1 MAERAGYTVTMFVID
16 VSPSMAKT
24 REVLLAPGPDG
35 EQRTK
40 EITNLEW
47 ALEFVLLKVQEMIFA
62 GRKTDQCG
70 VILFGT
76 KKTKNCVNDSN
87 GGYDHV
93 TEYIPIAQPTQHTM
107 ELISAIKPSKVQG
120 DALDGLIVAIQTQAL
135 HLGKKKTWTR
145 KVTILTDGESPLNT
159 EDWENTAEKLNELDV
174 RTTIIGVDFDDDDF
188 KEEDKSE
195 QKAENEQFYNLMGAQ
210 IEKCLIGSC
219 YQALEDCALPDIK
232 IVKPA
237 AKHIILRLGYHYP
250 DHVEDD
256 DDGDDGEAEKGI
268 EISARVHKVTSKASP
283 VSLKRFIKRGGGR
296 DGGGGKSTQQDED
309 EDDVMEDAEET
320 KPDVGAMYA
329 PVERETRYHLRPPA
343 PEKKEDEDVK
353 LEDVDA
359 DAEHEVPTL
368 GDMVEAEDLVKGY
381 KYGATWVLIDE
392 EFDKLPTK
400 AGIEGGRVIGFMHAS
415 KFQRWY
421 LMGEIYSLSADD
433 KSIRSQI
440 ALSSFIRG
448 MVIKDVLAIVR
459 WVHADGADP
468 KMAICCPIVE
478 VERDYLFMARVPF
491 AEDLRNYTFPSL
503 DDLKNKKG
511 EAATKHPF
519 VTTDEMV
526 TAMEK
531 WVDKMDLMEAA
542 EGPDGSPEPWY
553 DMSASYNPSIHRLKT
568 ALFHGAVFPDLE
580 NNPIPPPHPELTK
593 YLEPPSEVVERSK
606 KALEKLKKAVDVKLV
621 PPKVRGKKK
630 ANEVDATLHTQDDF
644 DVADLLGDEGDAGPV
659 VPSRSIASLSL
670 KSPFIA
676 SQKLEAEK
684 KKSKMDLDDQDTEDE
699 DDQPHRAGR
708 SHLPTPDRSPP
719 SAPTEKKTNLT
730 RQERDVRQ
738 GRIIG
743 NAFPL
748 NDFRENLKEGDVVS
762 KALKDMAAVIPEI
775 VDESFST
782 QRYDEAIQCMR
793 EMRRTALQEDDIDIW
808 NDFLHELKEKCQR
821 PGYKRK
827 DFWDKVKG
835 IGMQISLITDK
846 EAELHEGYSAISE
859 LQSVQLVETL
869 DFKKIA
875 DAVHT
880 AIQTEAAPSANKPTW
895 AAVVTVTSV
904 APVLSMSIYV
914 GTYCQGFGST
924 KSLATDA
931 ASGQMLR
938 LFATYGVQP
947 TLRR

>member
-24 REVLLAPGPDG
+24 REIQLAPGPDG
-35 EQRTK
+35 EEKTK
-40 EITNLEW
+40 EVTNLEW

-76 KKTKNCVNDSN
+76 KKTKNCINEAN

-93 TEYIPIAQPTQHTM
+93 TEYIPIAQPTQQTLD
-107 ELISAIKPSKVQG
+107 LISAIKPSKVQG
-120 DALDGLIVAIQTQAL
+120 DALDGLIVAIQTQATY
-135 HLGKKKTWTR
+135 LGKKKTWTR
-145 KVTILTDGESPLNT
+145 KITVLTDGESPLNT
-159 EDWENTAEKLNELDV
+159 EDWEGTAEKLNELDV
-174 RTTIIGVDFDDDDF
+174 RATIIGVDFDDEDF

-195 QKAENEQFYNLMGAQ
+195 QKTQNEEFYQQLGSQ

-232 IVKPA
+232 TVKPA

-250 DHVEDD
+250 DQVDD
-256 DDGDDGEAEKGI
+256 EADDGEAEKGI
-268 EISARVHKVTSKASP
+268 EISARVHKVSSKASP
-283 VSLKRFIKRGGGR
+283 VSLKRFIKRG
-296 DGGGGKSTQQDED
+296 
-309 EDDVMEDAEET
+309 DDVMDDAEER
-320 KPDVGAMYA
+320 KPDVGGAVYA

-343 PEKKEDEDVK
+343 QEKKEEDDEVK
-353 LEDVDA
+353 LEDG
-359 DAEHEVPTL
+359 DAENEVPTL
-368 GDMVEAEDLVKGY
+368 GDLVDAEDLVKGY
-381 KYGATWVLIDE
+381 KYGATWVLVDE

-400 AGIEGGRVIGFMHAS
+400 AGIEAGVIGFMHAS

-468 KMAICCPIVE
+468 KMAVCCPIVE

-542 EGPDGSPEPWY
+542 EDADGAPEPWF
-553 DMSASYNPSIHRLKT
+553 DMSASYNPAIHRLKT
-568 ALFHGAVFPDLE
+568 ALFHGSVFPDLE

-593 YLEPPSEVVERSK
+593 YLEPPPEVVERSK
-606 KALEKLKKAVDVKLV
+606 RALEKLKKAVDVKLV

-630 ANEVDATLHTQDDF
+630 ANDVDATMHTEDDF
-644 DVADLLGDEGDAGPV
+644 DVTDLLGEDAAGPV
-659 VPSRSIASLSL
+659 GPSRSMATLSL
-670 KSPFIA
+670 KSPHVA

-684 KKSKMDLDDQDTEDE
+684 KKSKMELDDTDTEDE
-699 DDQPHRAGR
+699 DERARTPGR
-708 SHLPTPDRSPP
+708 SHLPTPDRSP
-719 SAPTEKKTNLT
+719 AGPTPKKTNLT
-730 RQERDVRQ
+730 RQERDVRP

-748 NDFRENLKEGDVVS
+748 EDFKDNLKEGDVVS
-762 KALKDMAAVIPEI
+762 KALKDMSAVIPEI

-793 EMRRTALQEDDIDIW
+793 EMRKTALQEDDIDIW
-808 NDFLHELKEKCQR
+808 NDFLHEFKEKCQR

-827 DFWDKVKG
+827 DFWDKVKA

-846 EAELHEGYSAISE
+846 EAEVHEGYSAVSE
-859 LQSVQLVETL
+859 LQSVQVISVHGSWWNENLTC
-869 DFKKIA
+869 DF
-875 DAVHT
+875 
-880 AIQTEAAPSANKPTW
+880 
-895 AAVVTVTSV
+895 
-904 APVLSMSIYV
+904 
-914 GTYCQGFGST
+914 
-924 KSLATDA
+924 
-931 ASGQMLR
+931 
-938 LFATYGVQP
+938 LF
-947 TLRR
+947 